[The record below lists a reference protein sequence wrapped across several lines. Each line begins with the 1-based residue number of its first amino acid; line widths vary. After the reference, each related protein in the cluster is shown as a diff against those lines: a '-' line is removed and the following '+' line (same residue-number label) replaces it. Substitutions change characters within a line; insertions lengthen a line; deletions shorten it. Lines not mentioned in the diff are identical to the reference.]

1 MLPVTR
7 QEVPVC
13 GPESGDPCFRTSKE
27 GKMTLLGGGGAI
39 GEMTGLERYLLS
51 DSEWKREGGLRD
63 GAEVPGLCSD

>member
-1 MLPVTR
+1 
-7 QEVPVC
+7 
-13 GPESGDPCFRTSKE
+13 
-27 GKMTLLGGGGAI
+27 MTLLGGGGAI